1 MLAARLDTRGPKQYR
16 FQYSPYFLKP
26 CHVTVSLG
34 LLFGTTD
41 LKMPSSNHRQRCN
54 KPNGTRVSVTA
65 NDLHRVRAGSASKRI
80 IRETTLP
87 IDRHCY
93 RSLLDYYL
101 RVYLDTREYLK
112 RARQR
117 IKAMDKNTSVGAWP
131 REQEWNF
138 IQVYEQHKN
147 ELKKKLL
154 QECSKRHDHRWMNKF
169 PGIGPVTEAAL
180 LSKVDIHKA
189 DTVSSLWRFC
199 GLGVDPDG
207 TRQRPIK
214 RSKRTYCAFLK
225 TILIHNL
232 GRLALISTRRSP
244 GHKTKHFVYPQY
256 RAIYDKFRSDYAKNR
271 PAWSKTHIHNAS
283 VRRVVKE
290 YVKHLWLRWRQEHK
304 LPTGKRIVN

>member
-1 MLAARLDTRGPKQYR
+1 MRLPGRPVRRRKVCCRNEDR
-16 FQYSPYFLKP
+16 LK
-26 CHVTVSLG
+26 T
-34 LLFGTTD
+34 
-41 LKMPSSNHRQRCN
+41 PSSNHARANRR
-54 KPNGTRVSVTA
+54 NGAPLSSRA
-65 NDLHRVRAGSASKRI
+65 NGLQRVRVGSAGKHI

-87 IDRHCY
+87 IDRPCY

-117 IKAMDKNTSVGAWP
+117 MKAMDKNTVIGNWP

-154 QECSKRHDHRWMNKF
+154 KECSKRPDHSWMKNF
-169 PGIGPVTEAAL
+169 PGIGIVTEAAL
-180 LSKVDIHKA
+180 LCKVDIQKA
-189 DTVSSLWRFC
+189 DTVSSLWCFC
-199 GLGVDPDG
+199 GLGVEPDG
-207 TRQRPIK
+207 TRQRPMK
-214 RSKRTYCAFLK
+214 RRKRTYCAFLK

-232 GRLALISTRRSP
+232 GKLALISTRRPRGQKSP
-244 GHKTKHFVYPQY
+244 HFVYPQY
-256 RAIYDKFRSDYAKNR
+256 RALYDKFRSDYAQSR
-271 PAWSKTHIHNAS
+271 PAWSKTHVHNAA

-304 LPTGKRIVN
+304 LPTAKRIVN

>member
-1 MLAARLDTRGPKQYR
+1 MKT
-16 FQYSPYFLKP
+16 
-26 CHVTVSLG
+26 
-34 LLFGTTD
+34 
-41 LKMPSSNHRQRCN
+41 SSSIHRERRV
-54 KPNGTRVSVTA
+54 KPNGTRESATA
-65 NDLHRVRAGSASKRI
+65 NDLQRVRVGSISKRI

-117 IKAMDKNTSVGAWP
+117 IKAMDKNTGVGKWP

-147 ELKKKLL
+147 ELRKRLL
-154 QECSKRHDHRWMNKF
+154 QECRKRHDHGWMKIF
-169 PGIGPVTEAAL
+169 PGIGPVTEAVL
-180 LSKVDIHKA
+180 LSKVDIKKA

-199 GLGVDPDG
+199 GLGVEPDG
-207 TRQRPIK
+207 TRQRPMK
-214 RSKRTYCAFLK
+214 RRKRTYCALLK
-225 TILIHNL
+225 AILIHNL
-232 GRLALISTRRSP
+232 GKLALISTRRSA
-244 GHKTKHFVYPQY
+244 GQQSKHFVYPQY
-256 RAIYDKFRSDYAKNR
+256 RAMYDGFRSDYSKHR
-271 PAWSKTHIHNAS
+271 STWSKAHCHNAA

-304 LPTGKRIVN
+304 LPTSKQTVN